1 MLFRSNASGFAELSF
16 RKEDDV
22 VALEVRGV
30 GKRFANDT
38 NSQFAP
44 AYQIM
49 GIRWQRSNLFG
60 PNRMTLLFRAD
71 NLFNRRYVGSLIVNN
86 LSPFEPSPGRTAW
99 LGVRAHLAA
108 L

>member
-1 MLFRSNASGFAELSF
+1 MDVGYLQLPNASGFAELSF

-49 GIRWQRSNLFG
+49 GIRWQRSNLI
-60 PNRMTLLFRAD
+60 RAKSD
-71 NLFNRRYVGSLIVNN
+71 DTFI
-86 LSPFEPSPGRTAW
+86 
-99 LGVRAHLAA
+99 
-108 L
+108 